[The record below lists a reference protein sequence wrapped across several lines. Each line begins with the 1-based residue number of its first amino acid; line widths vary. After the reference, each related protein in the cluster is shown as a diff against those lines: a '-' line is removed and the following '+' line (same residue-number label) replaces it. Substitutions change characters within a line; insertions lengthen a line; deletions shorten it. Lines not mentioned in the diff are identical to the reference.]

1 MKFWKIWIF
10 HGAVYL
16 KGNISELAYLFKK
29 NVQRACY
36 VSDFAPFVR
45 LKYCLLW
52 MWPIYINLKVLD
64 FSYISKT
71 KILKK
76 KKIRFFYPTP
86 PRRGV
91 LKKWKFWKVVGEP
104 KLQNMIFKA
113 HKNKAKSKRWALYL
127 ENWASYD
134 TFRDATWGE
143 NLYQTRFSNLKISV
157 SFWDLGPIF
166 CKWAQFLVRSNFYIA
181 TWGLT
186 QLLHWFLRGADL
198 APPLRSTEFGPPPR

>member
-1 MKFWKIWIF
+1 MEN
-10 HGAVYL
+10 YL
-16 KGNISELAYLFKK
+16 YISTNWMHDKK
-29 NVQRACY
+29 STNKAIRDC
-36 VSDFAPFVR
+36 SKTH
-45 LKYCLLW
+45 L
-52 MWPIYINLKVLD
+52 YINLKLLD

-134 TFRDATWGE
+134 TFRVATWGE

-186 QLLHWFLRGADL
+186 QLLHWFLRGGL
-198 APPLRSTEFGPPPR
+198 I